1 MEPEKSI
8 TVPQMP
14 WSSSEPQVVTAGKLG
29 LGGMR
34 DHLCLPG
41 RTGGPKLSP
50 KAHLLSL
57 KKKNVEEEEEE
68 RMLSLDK
75 FRMI

>member
-1 MEPEKSI
+1 
-8 TVPQMP
+8 
-14 WSSSEPQVVTAGKLG
+14 
-29 LGGMR
+29 MR
-34 DHLCLPG
+34 DHLYLPS

-57 KKKNVEEEEEE
+57 KKNVEEEEEE

>member
-1 MEPEKSI
+1 
-8 TVPQMP
+8 
-14 WSSSEPQVVTAGKLG
+14 
-29 LGGMR
+29 MR
-34 DHLCLPG
+34 DHLYLPS

-68 RMLSLDK
+68 ERMLSLDK